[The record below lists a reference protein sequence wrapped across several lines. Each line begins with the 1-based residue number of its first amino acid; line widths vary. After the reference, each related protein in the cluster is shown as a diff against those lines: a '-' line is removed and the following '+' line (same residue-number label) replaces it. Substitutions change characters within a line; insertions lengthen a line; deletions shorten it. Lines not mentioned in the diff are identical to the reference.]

1 MLFVQT
7 AGWALKL
14 MSTDTL
20 SLQKQEVQKPLSAVH
35 QAAQLR
41 ALLGPRLPLFST
53 GVALMTSLPYKQG
66 QNHMVNISVLTV
78 GPEYTTVAQY
88 VCF

>member
-1 MLFVQT
+1 
-7 AGWALKL
+7 
-14 MSTDTL
+14 MSADGL

-35 QAAQLR
+35 QVTR
-41 ALLGPRLPLFST
+41 VWALLGLHLPLFST

-66 QNHMVNISVLTV
+66 KNHKASVYALTV
-78 GPEYTTVAQY
+78 GLGHTRVVQY